1 MKTSLECCI
10 RRDVK
15 GLYKLAL
22 EGKLQNFTG
31 VSDPFEEPL
40 TADLVLDGDDI
51 NVDLGENLEKI
62 LDIIKK

>member
-22 EGKLQNFTG
+22 EGKLKNFTG

-40 TADLVLDGDDI
+40 TSDIILDGDEI
-51 NVDLGENLEKI
+51 NVTTNKNLEIIVDKI
-62 LDIIKK
+62 Q